1 LPAAAAAWVAADSEE
16 AAAAWVAVALEVVAD
31 SAEELGR
38 EGISAEEVSGAVAL
52 VVVLALEAVLEV
64 REGSAVSLA
73 AAWVGL
79 GSAEWGA

>member
-1 LPAAAAAWVAADSEE
+1 LPA